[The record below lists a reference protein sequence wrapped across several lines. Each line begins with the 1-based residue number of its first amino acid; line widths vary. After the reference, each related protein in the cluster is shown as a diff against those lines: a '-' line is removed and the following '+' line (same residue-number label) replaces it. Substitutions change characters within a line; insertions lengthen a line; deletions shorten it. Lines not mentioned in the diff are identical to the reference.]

1 MITES
6 TRNDFCEF
14 VYDSLS
20 NEPDNYLANQII
32 DEFDNATKNCV
43 EWTNASDN
51 PNSYLEVI
59 ADNTSDRPIV
69 YYRYESEK
77 GNKED
82 KVVILSSI
90 LQHLFLEEELNA
102 DDLINEALQ
111 MAKRSVGIVDDYK
124 E

>member
-43 EWTNASDN
+43 NGRRQ
-51 PNSYLEVI
+51 VI
-59 ADNTSDRPIV
+59 TLI
-69 YYRYESEK
+69 
-77 GNKED
+77 
-82 KVVILSSI
+82 VIL
-90 LQHLFLEEELNA
+90 
-102 DDLINEALQ
+102 
-111 MAKRSVGIVDDYK
+111 K
-124 E
+124 

>member
-20 NEPDNYLANQII
+20 NGPDNYLANQII

-43 EWTNASDN
+43 EWTKVSDN

-59 ADNTSDRPIV
+59 ADNTSDKPIV

-111 MAKRSVGIVDDYK
+111 MAKRSVGIVDYK

>member
-43 EWTNASDN
+43 EWTKASDN

-59 ADNTSDRPIV
+59 ADNTSDSPIV
-69 YYRYESEK
+69 HYRYESNKES
-77 GNKED
+77 KED
-82 KVVILSSI
+82 KVAILSSI
-90 LQHLFLEEELNA
+90 LQHLFLEEEFNS

-111 MAKRSVGIVDDYK
+111 IAKRSVGIVDYK

>member
-1 MITES
+1 M
-6 TRNDFCEF
+6 
-14 VYDSLS
+14 
-20 NEPDNYLANQII
+20 
-32 DEFDNATKNCV
+32 
-43 EWTNASDN
+43 
-51 PNSYLEVI
+51 I

-111 MAKRSVGIVDDYK
+111 MAKRSVGIVDYK

>member
-111 MAKRSVGIVDDYK
+111 MAKRSVGIVDYK